1 MIFRRIIIAIKKVNA
16 DNQPVKILSNFLGFG
31 LIGFS
36 IYILISLISYNAADS
51 AYFYQTNDP
60 NVLNLGGP
68 AGAVISDVLLSTIGL
83 GSYLLLL
90 FISLWSLESL
100 APKIFNLSSPKF
112 LFRVIGG
119 LLSLICFTALCEFYI
134 AGQSFPQ
141 GSSGGFLGKSIFSN
155 LVLIFGLIGSLLFL
169 LIFLIP
175 SVTLGLNISWSLL
188 FTYAGKL
195 ILKMSSLTRSL
206 LENVFKFLEKLIS
219 SSFAGI
225 KNLIG
230 NIKDIQ
236 KNKQIESSKSKPVKA
251 PTKKSPE
258 IKAVP
263 KTQSVINLKSDK
275 SEDKV
280 DLSESDMGKDEEP
293 VTKMPSTE
301 LLDRALD
308 DGDSL
313 SKEDLESLS
322 ELLEIKLDEFGIE
335 AEVVSVL
342 PGPVVTRFE
351 IQPAPGT
358 KANKITNIAQDI
370 ARSLAV
376 SSVRVVEVIE
386 GKSVVGIEIPN
397 TNRKMVRLKEILASA
412 AFENSK
418 SHLSLALGKD
428 IAGKA
433 VVVNLEKMPH
443 LLVAGTTG
451 SGKSVGINAMLLS
464 LLFKSD
470 PEDVRLILI
479 DPKMLELSVYDGI
492 PHLLTPVITD
502 MSDAANGLRW
512 CVAEM
517 DRRYKLMS
525 AMGVRNLAS
534 FNSTIKDASEKGSI
548 FSNLVLIF
556 GLIGSLLFLLI
567 FLIPSV
573 TLGLNI
579 SWSLLFT
586 YAGKLILKMSSLTRS
601 LLENVFKFLEKLISS
616 SFAGIKNLIGN
627 IKDIQKNKQIE
638 SSKSKPVKAPT
649 KKSPEIKAVP
659 KTQSVIN
666 LKSDKSE
673 DKVDLSESDMGK
685 DEEPVTKMPST
696 ELLDRALDDGDSLS
710 KEDLESLSEL
720 LEIKLDEFGI
730 EAEVVSVLPGPV
742 VTRFEIQPAPGTKAN
757 KITNIAQDIARSLAV
772 SSVRVVEVIEG
783 KSVVGI
789 EIPNT
794 NRKMV
799 RLKEILASA
808 AFENSKSHLSLAL
821 GKDIAGKAVV
831 VNLEKMPHLLVAGT
845 TGSGKSVGIN
855 AMLLSLLFKSDPE
868 DVRLILIDPK
878 MLELSVYD
886 GIPHL
891 LTPVITDMSDAANG
905 LRWCVAEM
913 DRRYKLMSAMGVRN
927 LASFNSTIKDA
938 SEKGESIQNPLKEDV
953 EDYLEELP
961 SIVVVVDEFADMM
974 MLVGKKVEHL
984 IARIAQK
991 ARAAGIHLILATQ
1004 RPSVDVITG
1013 LIKANIP
1020 TRISFQVSTKID
1032 SRTVLD
1038 QGGAEQLLGYG
1049 DMLYLPAGQGVPAR
1063 VHGAF
1068 VGDDEVHRVVDDWK
1082 KRGTPDFIDEITS
1095 DLQDTGPIPGWSNAS
1110 GSSGEEDDELYDE
1123 AVNFVIESRRASISA
1138 VQRKLRIGYNRA
1150 ARIIESMEAAGLV
1163 SEMSSNGSREVL
1175 VPKRN

>member
-1 MIFRRIIIAIKKVNA
+1 MIFRRIIIAIKKVNT

-60 NVLNLGGP
+60 NVMNLGGP
-68 AGAVISDVLLSTIGL
+68 LGAVVSDILLSTIGL

-112 LFRVIGG
+112 LFRFVGG
-119 LLSLICFTALCEFYI
+119 LLSLICFIALCEFYI
-134 AGQSFPQ
+134 AGQPFPQ
-141 GSSGGFLGKSIFSN
+141 GSSGGFIGKFIFSN
-155 LVLIFGLIGSLLFL
+155 LVLVFGLIGTLLFL
-169 LIFLIP
+169 IIFLIP
-175 SVTLGLNISWSLL
+175 SVTLGLNISWPLL

-195 ILKMSSLTRSL
+195 ILKIFSLVKL
-206 LENVFKFLEKLIS
+206 MLESVFKFLERLFLSAFESLGSLIEK
-219 SSFAGI
+219 I
-225 KNLIG
+225 KN
-230 NIKDIQ
+230 IQ
-236 KNKQIESSKSKPVKA
+236 NQKKTELPLPKAKPTIAA
-251 PTKKSPE
+251 PRKSPE
-258 IKAVP
+258 VKAVP
-263 KTQSVINLKSDK
+263 KTQSVINLKNDK
-275 SEDKV
+275 PEEKV
-280 DLSESDMGKDEEP
+280 DLSKSDMGEDKEP

-308 DGDSL
+308 DGESL

-397 TNRKMVRLKEILASA
+397 TNRKMVRLKEILASS

-534 FNSTIKDASEKGSI
+534 FNSAIKEASE
-548 FSNLVLIF
+548 
-556 GLIGSLLFLLI
+556 
-567 FLIPSV
+567 
-573 TLGLNI
+573 
-579 SWSLLFT
+579 
-586 YAGKLILKMSSLTRS
+586 R
-601 LLENVFKFLEKLISS
+601 
-616 SFAGIKNLIGN
+616 
-627 IKDIQKNKQIE
+627 
-638 SSKSKPVKAPT
+638 
-649 KKSPEIKAVP
+649 
-659 KTQSVIN
+659 
-666 LKSDKSE
+666 
-673 DKVDLSESDMGK
+673 
-685 DEEPVTKMPST
+685 
-696 ELLDRALDDGDSLS
+696 
-710 KEDLESLSEL
+710 
-720 LEIKLDEFGI
+720 
-730 EAEVVSVLPGPV
+730 
-742 VTRFEIQPAPGTKAN
+742 
-757 KITNIAQDIARSLAV
+757 
-772 SSVRVVEVIEG
+772 
-783 KSVVGI
+783 
-789 EIPNT
+789 
-794 NRKMV
+794 
-799 RLKEILASA
+799 
-808 AFENSKSHLSLAL
+808 
-821 GKDIAGKAVV
+821 
-831 VNLEKMPHLLVAGT
+831 
-845 TGSGKSVGIN
+845 
-855 AMLLSLLFKSDPE
+855 
-868 DVRLILIDPK
+868 
-878 MLELSVYD
+878 
-886 GIPHL
+886 
-891 LTPVITDMSDAANG
+891 
-905 LRWCVAEM
+905 
-913 DRRYKLMSAMGVRN
+913 
-927 LASFNSTIKDA
+927 
-938 SEKGESIQNPLKEDV
+938 GESIQNPLKEDE
-953 EDYLEELP
+953 EDFLEELP

-1082 KRGTPDFIDEITS
+1082 KRGTPDFVDEITS

-1150 ARIIESMEAAGLV
+1150 ARLIESMEAAGLV

>member
-1 MIFRRIIIAIKKVNA
+1 MVFRRIIIAIKKVNT

-60 NVLNLGGP
+60 NVMNLGGP
-68 AGAVISDVLLSTIGL
+68 LGAVVSDILLSTIGL

-112 LFRVIGG
+112 LFRIIGG

-141 GSSGGFLGKSIFSN
+141 GSSGGFIGKFIFSN

-175 SVTLGLNISWSLL
+175 SATLGLNISWPLL

-195 ILKMSSLTRSL
+195 ILKISLLVRLL
-206 LENVFKFLEKLIS
+206 LENIFKFLEKLIS
-219 SSFAGI
+219 AIFQGL
-225 KNLIG
+225 KTLIE

-236 KNKQIESSKSKPVKA
+236 KNKQIESSKTKPLKA
-251 PTKKSPE
+251 ATKKPPE

-263 KTQSVINLKSDK
+263 KTQSVINLKNDK
-275 SEDKV
+275 PEDKV
-280 DLSESDMGKDEEP
+280 DLSKSDIGEDKEP

-308 DGDSL
+308 DGESL

-397 TNRKMVRLKEILASA
+397 TNRKMVRLKEILASS
-412 AFENSK
+412 AFEDSK

-534 FNSTIKDASEKGSI
+534 FNSAIKE
-548 FSNLVLIF
+548 
-556 GLIGSLLFLLI
+556 
-567 FLIPSV
+567 
-573 TLGLNI
+573 
-579 SWSLLFT
+579 
-586 YAGKLILKMSSLTRS
+586 
-601 LLENVFKFLEKLISS
+601 
-616 SFAGIKNLIGN
+616 
-627 IKDIQKNKQIE
+627 
-638 SSKSKPVKAPT
+638 
-649 KKSPEIKAVP
+649 
-659 KTQSVIN
+659 
-666 LKSDKSE
+666 
-673 DKVDLSESDMGK
+673 
-685 DEEPVTKMPST
+685 
-696 ELLDRALDDGDSLS
+696 
-710 KEDLESLSEL
+710 
-720 LEIKLDEFGI
+720 
-730 EAEVVSVLPGPV
+730 
-742 VTRFEIQPAPGTKAN
+742 
-757 KITNIAQDIARSLAV
+757 
-772 SSVRVVEVIEG
+772 
-783 KSVVGI
+783 
-789 EIPNT
+789 
-794 NRKMV
+794 
-799 RLKEILASA
+799 
-808 AFENSKSHLSLAL
+808 
-821 GKDIAGKAVV
+821 
-831 VNLEKMPHLLVAGT
+831 
-845 TGSGKSVGIN
+845 
-855 AMLLSLLFKSDPE
+855 
-868 DVRLILIDPK
+868 
-878 MLELSVYD
+878 
-886 GIPHL
+886 
-891 LTPVITDMSDAANG
+891 
-905 LRWCVAEM
+905 
-913 DRRYKLMSAMGVRN
+913 
-927 LASFNSTIKDA
+927 A
-938 SEKGESIQNPLKEDV
+938 SEKGESIQNPLKEDE
-953 EDYLEELP
+953 EDFLEELP

-1150 ARIIESMEAAGLV
+1150 ARLIESMEAAGLV

>member
-1 MIFRRIIIAIKKVNA
+1 M
-16 DNQPVKILSNFLGFG
+16 
-31 LIGFS
+31 
-36 IYILISLISYNAADS
+36 
-51 AYFYQTNDP
+51 
-60 NVLNLGGP
+60 
-68 AGAVISDVLLSTIGL
+68 ISDILLSSIGL
-83 GSYLLLL
+83 GSYLLLI

-100 APKIFNLSSPKF
+100 APKVFKLSSPRF
-112 LFRVIGG
+112 LFRILGG
-119 LLSLICFTALCEFYI
+119 LLSLVCFTALSEFYI

-141 GSSGGFLGKSIFSN
+141 GSSGGFIGKFIFSN

-169 LIFLIP
+169 IIFLIP
-175 SVTLGLNISWSLL
+175 SITLGLNISWSLL
-188 FTYAGKL
+188 FSYLGKFILQSLSL
-195 ILKMSSLTRSL
+195 IKTIF
-206 LENVFKFLEKLIS
+206 ENVFSVLEKLFSAFLKGLKNI
-219 SSFAGI
+219 I
-225 KNLIG
+225 KNISNLTDKKNT
-230 NIKDIQ
+230 NIT
-236 KNKQIESSKSKPVKA
+236 NKKTPKTPI
-251 PTKKSPE
+251 KKSLE
-258 IKAVP
+258 TKSVP

-275 SEDKV
+275 PSEENKLSDTNKTEDDK
-280 DLSESDMGKDEEP
+280 P
-293 VTKMPSTE
+293 ITKMPSTE

-308 DGDSL
+308 DGESL

-397 TNRKMVRLKEILASA
+397 TNRKMVRLKEILASS

-517 DRRYKLMS
+517 YRRYKLMS

-534 FNSTIKDASEKGSI
+534 FNSAIKEAS
-548 FSNLVLIF
+548 
-556 GLIGSLLFLLI
+556 
-567 FLIPSV
+567 
-573 TLGLNI
+573 
-579 SWSLLFT
+579 
-586 YAGKLILKMSSLTRS
+586 
-601 LLENVFKFLEKLISS
+601 
-616 SFAGIKNLIGN
+616 
-627 IKDIQKNKQIE
+627 D
-638 SSKSKPVKAPT
+638 
-649 KKSPEIKAVP
+649 
-659 KTQSVIN
+659 
-666 LKSDKSE
+666 
-673 DKVDLSESDMGK
+673 
-685 DEEPVTKMPST
+685 
-696 ELLDRALDDGDSLS
+696 
-710 KEDLESLSEL
+710 
-720 LEIKLDEFGI
+720 
-730 EAEVVSVLPGPV
+730 
-742 VTRFEIQPAPGTKAN
+742 
-757 KITNIAQDIARSLAV
+757 
-772 SSVRVVEVIEG
+772 
-783 KSVVGI
+783 
-789 EIPNT
+789 
-794 NRKMV
+794 
-799 RLKEILASA
+799 
-808 AFENSKSHLSLAL
+808 
-821 GKDIAGKAVV
+821 
-831 VNLEKMPHLLVAGT
+831 
-845 TGSGKSVGIN
+845 
-855 AMLLSLLFKSDPE
+855 
-868 DVRLILIDPK
+868 
-878 MLELSVYD
+878 
-886 GIPHL
+886 
-891 LTPVITDMSDAANG
+891 
-905 LRWCVAEM
+905 
-913 DRRYKLMSAMGVRN
+913 
-927 LASFNSTIKDA
+927 
-938 SEKGESIQNPLKEDV
+938 KGESIQNPLKEN
-953 EDYLEELP
+953 EEEFLEELP

-1082 KRGTPDFIDEITS
+1082 KRGKPDYVDEITS

-1110 GSSGEEDDELYDE
+1110 GSGEEDDELYDE
-1123 AVNFVIESRRASISA
+1123 
-1138 VQRKLRIGYNRA
+1138 L
-1150 ARIIESMEAAGLV
+1150 
-1163 SEMSSNGSREVL
+1163 
-1175 VPKRN
+1175 

>member
-1 MIFRRIIIAIKKVNA
+1 LIFRRIIIAIKKVNT

-60 NVLNLGGP
+60 NVMNLGGP
-68 AGAVISDVLLSTIGL
+68 LGAVVSDILLSTIGL

-90 FISLWSLESL
+90 LISLWSLESL

-112 LFRVIGG
+112 LFRFVGG
-119 LLSLICFTALCEFYI
+119 LLSLICFIALCEFYI
-134 AGQSFPQ
+134 AGQPFPQ
-141 GSSGGFLGKSIFSN
+141 GSSGGFIGKFIFSN
-155 LVLIFGLIGSLLFL
+155 LVLVFGLIGTLLFL
-169 LIFLIP
+169 IIFLIP
-175 SVTLGLNISWSLL
+175 SITLGLNISWPLL

-195 ILKMSSLTRSL
+195 ILKIFSLVKL
-206 LENVFKFLEKLIS
+206 MLENVFKFLEKLFLSVFEFLESLIEK
-219 SSFAGI
+219 I
-225 KNLIG
+225 KN
-230 NIKDIQ
+230 IQ
-236 KNKQIESSKSKPVKA
+236 NQKKTELPKAKPTIAA
-251 PTKKSPE
+251 PRKSPE
-258 IKAVP
+258 VKAVP
-263 KTQSVINLKSDK
+263 KTQSVINLKNDK
-275 SEDKV
+275 PEEKI
-280 DLSESDMGKDEEP
+280 DLSKSDMGEEKEP

-308 DGDSL
+308 DGESL
-313 SKEDLESLS
+313 SREDLESLS

-397 TNRKMVRLKEILASA
+397 TNRKMVRLKEILASS

-534 FNSTIKDASEKGSI
+534 FNSAIKEASE
-548 FSNLVLIF
+548 
-556 GLIGSLLFLLI
+556 
-567 FLIPSV
+567 
-573 TLGLNI
+573 
-579 SWSLLFT
+579 
-586 YAGKLILKMSSLTRS
+586 R
-601 LLENVFKFLEKLISS
+601 
-616 SFAGIKNLIGN
+616 
-627 IKDIQKNKQIE
+627 
-638 SSKSKPVKAPT
+638 
-649 KKSPEIKAVP
+649 
-659 KTQSVIN
+659 
-666 LKSDKSE
+666 
-673 DKVDLSESDMGK
+673 
-685 DEEPVTKMPST
+685 
-696 ELLDRALDDGDSLS
+696 
-710 KEDLESLSEL
+710 
-720 LEIKLDEFGI
+720 
-730 EAEVVSVLPGPV
+730 
-742 VTRFEIQPAPGTKAN
+742 
-757 KITNIAQDIARSLAV
+757 
-772 SSVRVVEVIEG
+772 
-783 KSVVGI
+783 
-789 EIPNT
+789 
-794 NRKMV
+794 
-799 RLKEILASA
+799 
-808 AFENSKSHLSLAL
+808 
-821 GKDIAGKAVV
+821 
-831 VNLEKMPHLLVAGT
+831 
-845 TGSGKSVGIN
+845 
-855 AMLLSLLFKSDPE
+855 
-868 DVRLILIDPK
+868 
-878 MLELSVYD
+878 
-886 GIPHL
+886 
-891 LTPVITDMSDAANG
+891 
-905 LRWCVAEM
+905 
-913 DRRYKLMSAMGVRN
+913 
-927 LASFNSTIKDA
+927 
-938 SEKGESIQNPLKEDV
+938 GESIQNPLKEDE
-953 EDYLEELP
+953 EDFLEELP

-1082 KRGTPDFIDEITS
+1082 KRGTPDFVDEITS

-1150 ARIIESMEAAGLV
+1150 ARLIESMEAAGLV

>member
-1 MIFRRIIIAIKKVNA
+1 MIFRRIIIAIKKVNT
-16 DNQPVKILSNFLGFG
+16 DNQPAKILSNFLGFG

-112 LFRVIGG
+112 LFRIIGG

-141 GSSGGFLGKSIFSN
+141 GSSGGFLGKFIFSN

-175 SVTLGLNISWSLL
+175 SVTLGLNISWPLL
-188 FTYAGKL
+188 FKYVGKL
-195 ILKMSSLTRSL
+195 ILRLSSSTKSL
-206 LENVFKFLEKLIS
+206 LENVFKFLEKLIT
-219 SSFAGI
+219 SSFTAL
-225 KNLIG
+225 KSLIG

-236 KNKQIESSKSKPVKA
+236 KNKQIDTSKAKPIKA
-251 PTKKSPE
+251 PAKKSPD
-258 IKAVP
+258 IKTVP

-280 DLSESDMGKDEEP
+280 DLSESDLSKDEEP
-293 VTKMPSTE
+293 LTKMPSTE

-308 DGDSL
+308 DG
-313 SKEDLESLS
+313 E
-322 ELLEIKLDEFGIE
+322 
-335 AEVVSVL
+335 
-342 PGPVVTRFE
+342 
-351 IQPAPGT
+351 
-358 KANKITNIAQDI
+358 
-370 ARSLAV
+370 
-376 SSVRVVEVIE
+376 
-386 GKSVVGIEIPN
+386 
-397 TNRKMVRLKEILASA
+397 
-412 AFENSK
+412 
-418 SHLSLALGKD
+418 
-428 IAGKA
+428 
-433 VVVNLEKMPH
+433 
-443 LLVAGTTG
+443 
-451 SGKSVGINAMLLS
+451 
-464 LLFKSD
+464 
-470 PEDVRLILI
+470 
-479 DPKMLELSVYDGI
+479 
-492 PHLLTPVITD
+492 
-502 MSDAANGLRW
+502 
-512 CVAEM
+512 
-517 DRRYKLMS
+517 
-525 AMGVRNLAS
+525 
-534 FNSTIKDASEKGSI
+534 
-548 FSNLVLIF
+548 
-556 GLIGSLLFLLI
+556 
-567 FLIPSV
+567 
-573 TLGLNI
+573 
-579 SWSLLFT
+579 
-586 YAGKLILKMSSLTRS
+586 
-601 LLENVFKFLEKLISS
+601 
-616 SFAGIKNLIGN
+616 
-627 IKDIQKNKQIE
+627 
-638 SSKSKPVKAPT
+638 
-649 KKSPEIKAVP
+649 
-659 KTQSVIN
+659 
-666 LKSDKSE
+666 
-673 DKVDLSESDMGK
+673 
-685 DEEPVTKMPST
+685 
-696 ELLDRALDDGDSLS
+696 SLS

-938 SEKGESIQNPLKEDV
+938 SEKGESIQNPLKENE